1 VRTLIAFYV
10 APLAVSLILLVHPA
24 PLVQYQDA
32 VGFGVVVAYVGTF
45 MLGMPIYIFL
55 CARQLTAFWI
65 APIVGFAIGM
75 VMWYVFF
82 FLLALFL
89 NATISSIVADSF
101 DGRVF
106 LEALRIGGPAG
117 AVVGIVLWLIARPDR
132 RVLLECP
139 EPQSKA

>member
-1 VRTLIAFYV
+1 
-10 APLAVSLILLVHPA
+10 LLVQPA
-24 PLVQYQDA
+24 PLLQYQDA

-65 APIVGFAIGM
+65 APIMGFAIGM

-82 FLLALFL
+82 FLLALAL
-89 NATISSIVADSF
+89 NATVRSVVDSF
-101 DGRVF
+101 DGKFF
-106 LEALRIGGPAG
+106 LEALSIGGPAG

-139 EPQSKA
+139 ETQSQA